1 MLRPWGA
8 GMNDRESLLSRLLKS
23 LQKRPAVPIVLF
35 LGVGISLQDIAPA
48 APWWW
53 LGISFLSLI
62 AAIAFLKREILS
74 GIAIAIAIV
83 GIGLTAAQVRQF
95 QYPANHIWAYTDD
108 GQRFAQIDVALDE
121 TPRLISPLS
130 EQRSIPP
137 KQVALAEVR
146 QIRAVDGWQ
155 SATGQISLSLG
166 DLNPQLQAGQIV
178 RITGMLE
185 RPMPPDNPGQFDWA
199 AYYREQRIL
208 ANVHVLHADGV
219 QVLENYGP
227 SPLAWLRE
235 RTRDLLAVGFPSSQL
250 LDHAL
255 LRAFLLGDSDPQL
268 RDVQDEFAHTGMIH
282 EISISGLHIAILGGM
297 VLLACRLFRRS
308 PRFSIILAG
317 SVVLL
322 YAAVA
327 LPSWPGVRSTIMC
340 LAAAWGILWR
350 RPLDSLQLLAM
361 AVAMVLL
368 IHPSDLQNA
377 GFQISFAAVL
387 GLILFS
393 QRTGNLWWNWWRGPD
408 AAALAIEARQKHR
421 PIIDGARSV
430 GRFIIS
436 ALIAGLIAWMMA
448 MPLVAYHFGQL
459 NPWSVPASVAML
471 PLTVLALVMGALKIV
486 LTLGWPSAAGFWA
499 MLAGAPI
506 HWMRLSIDWI
516 DHLPGASVPMS
527 APTIKE
533 LAIFYGLVAL
543 ALIPWK
549 HWPTRWLGRL
559 APVAACVGLFVWPA
573 QANTFSS
580 PSQSAS
586 PQSISS
592 AESRPQIHLTLLSIG
607 AGQTGV
613 LRLPNNHAVLFDV
626 GSSDD
631 SDVMRHTLNPYLQYE
646 ICNTID
652 RVFLSHGDFDHIS
665 AAADVFHFYNQPEF
679 LLTPHFA
686 RHAVGNVPAENL
698 LETFELANFSPTL
711 IHRGQTIDLG
721 GGAIIDVLWP
731 PIDCDMNSNNCGE
744 VVKLHYAGKT
754 ILFTAD
760 IQEPPERELMKDP
773 QQLKADILIA
783 PHHGSA
789 ETTTAAFIADIHP
802 QLILASNA
810 RKLTHKQKTFDGLAK
825 GYPFYRTSQ
834 FGAVTVSIDDDGKI
848 AIETFKNPDPAATN
862 SNAD

>member
-1 MLRPWGA
+1 MLRAWGA
-8 GMNDRESLLSRLLKS
+8 GMDHPDAILPRWLKS
-23 LQKRPAVPIVLF
+23 LHKRPAIPVVLF
-35 LGVGISLQDIAPA
+35 LALGIGLQNIAPA
-48 APWWW
+48 EPWYW
-53 LGISFLSLI
+53 LGISFLSLV
-62 AAIAFLKREILS
+62 
-74 GIAIAIAIV
+74 IAIV
-83 GIGLTAAQVRQF
+83 FLQKQILSSSAIALAIVSIGLTAAQVRQF

-108 GQRFAQIDVALDE
+108 GQRFAQLDVALDE
-121 TPRLISPLS
+121 TPRLISPPN
-130 EQRSIPP
+130 EQRSLPP

-146 QIRAVDGWQ
+146 QIRTVDGWQ
-155 SATGQISLSLG
+155 PASGQISLSLG
-166 DLNPQLQAGQIV
+166 ELNPQLRAGQIV

-185 RPMPPDNPGQFDWA
+185 RPLPPDNPGQFDWA

-208 ANVHVLHADGV
+208 AGVHLLHGDGAV
-219 QVLENYGP
+219 VLEDRGP

-235 RTRDLLAVGFPSSQL
+235 RTRDLLAMGFPSSQL

-255 LRAFLLGDSDPQL
+255 LHAFLLGDSDPQL
-268 RDVQDEFAHTGMIH
+268 RDVQDEFARTGMIH
-282 EISISGLHIAILGGM
+282 HLSISGLHIAILGGM
-297 VLLACRLFRRS
+297 VLLVCRLFRRS

-317 SVVLL
+317 GVVLL

-350 RPLDSLQLLAM
+350 RPLDSAQLLAM
-361 AVAMVLL
+361 AVAIVLL

-393 QRTGNLWWNWWRGPD
+393 QRTSNFWWNWWRGPD
-408 AAALAIEARQKHR
+408 AAALAIDARKQHR
-421 PIIDGARSV
+421 PIIDGAKSI

-436 ALIAGLIAWMMA
+436 ALIAGLIAWIMA
-448 MPLVAYHFGQL
+448 MPL
-459 NPWSVPASVAML
+459 VAML

-486 LTLGWPSAAGFWA
+486 LTLCWPTAAGFWA
-499 MLAGAPI
+499 MLADAPI
-506 HWMRLSIDWI
+506 HWMRLSIDWL

-527 APTIKE
+527 APSIKE
-533 LAIFYGLVAL
+533 LAIFYGLIAL
-543 ALIPWK
+543 AMIPWK
-549 HWPTRWLGRL
+549 NWPTRWLGRL
-559 APVAACVGLFVWPA
+559 APLAACVGLFVWPA

-580 PSQSAS
+580 PPKTSS

-592 AESRPQIHLTLLSIG
+592 TGSHPQIHLTLLSIG

-613 LRLPNNHAVLFDV
+613 LRLPDNHAVLFDV

-631 SDVMRHTLNPYLQYE
+631 SDVMRHVLNPYLQFE
-646 ICNTID
+646 NCSTID

-665 AAADVFHFYNQPEF
+665 AAADVFHFYNEPAF

-731 PIDCDMNSNNCGE
+731 PVDCDMNSNNCGE
-744 VVKLHYAGKT
+744 VVKLYYAGKT

-789 ETTTAAFIADIHP
+789 ETTTAAFIAAIHP
-802 QLILASNA
+802 RMILASNA
-810 RKLTHKQKTFDGLAK
+810 RKLTHKQKTFDALAK
-825 GYPFYRTSQ
+825 DYPFYRTSR
-834 FGAVTVSIDDDGKI
+834 FGAVTVSIDDEGKI
-848 AIETFKNPDPAATN
+848 AIDTFKNPETAPAAG
-862 SNAD
+862 SAD